1 MSITY
6 GTITYISNGQAIN
19 ADNLNAPSVDLE
31 ARTDEV
37 KRDSDQLRFEHLH
50 TGDVQA
56 VLASSNPDIAS
67 VTLKT
72 ELREDGKTN
81 SSLVKYYRVEL
92 NNCSFSV
99 YAKSVPGGRYI
110 IPGSALGDLFSD
122 GVTADQRV
130 LSTNLTV
137 PGDGIYAKIPL
148 RHTGSAESL
157 SNYPDLILPKST
169 AESLGNEY
177 LDNFGAGLVP
187 ELVKLPMY
195 TDIELF
201 NQADTSVDS
210 FLTLLGSEFEGTVI
224 SISSEGSLAIQDDEG
239 TPLTLKLSGTPQGAE
254 CIVSHILPG
263 SVAQSIVLRVTAATS
278 PIYPELI
285 NKVPTSSLVLA
296 LYKDQ
301 TLAATSTTLQS
312 SLVYPGYLVKPRLLD
327 PAFSYVPLVR
337 LHENSI
343 SVADRNYS
351 LVPSYLDNGTQI
363 NKYGAPVDGV
373 LPTFTNEDTDEIEV
387 FLFRKDLRRTLD
399 YTGKHTLSFPLR
411 TVTDNYANGEIRAKS
426 SDFSDYLE
434 EVLNAAGGDYTMH
447 LLEVR
452 FKLVDQFDTDG
463 TNFEFSTVYMLNAQ
477 DTTFTKSITLSRN
490 SIEDGSVVEINGGGT
505 ARQAINESTSVP
517 RSIDV
522 LVTSDANITSGAF
535 IAEVD
540 IFIE

>member
-50 TGDVQA
+50 TGDAQA
-56 VLASSNPDIAS
+56 VLASSDPDIAS

-72 ELREDGKTN
+72 ELREDGTV
-81 SSLVKYYRVEL
+81 SPSLVKYYRVEL
-92 NNCSFSV
+92 NSCSISI

-148 RHTGSAESL
+148 RHTGSPESL
-157 SNYPDLILPKST
+157 SNYPDLILPSNS
-169 AESLGNEY
+169 AQSLNSEY
-177 LDNFGAGLVP
+177 LDNFTEGLVP
-187 ELVKLPMY
+187 DIVKLPMY

-201 NQADTSVDS
+201 NQAETSVDS
-210 FLTLLGSEFEGTVI
+210 FLSLLGSEFEGTVI
-224 SISSEGSLAIQDDEG
+224 TISSEGALAIEDSEG
-239 TPLTLKLSGTPQGAE
+239 ASLTLKLSGTSQGAE

-263 SVAQSIVLRVTAATS
+263 SVSQSIVLRVTAATS

-301 TLAATSTTLQS
+301 NLAATSTTLQS
-312 SLVYPGYLVKPRLLD
+312 SLVYAGYLVKPRLLD

-363 NKYGAPVDGV
+363 NKYGAPVEGV
-373 LPTFTNEDTDEIEV
+373 PPAFTEEAIDELEV
-387 FLFRKDLRRTLD
+387 FLFRKDLKRTLD
-399 YTGKHTLSFPLR
+399 YTGKHTLRFPLR
-411 TVTDNYANGEIRAKS
+411 TVTDNYSNDEIRAKS

-434 EVLNAAGGDYTMH
+434 RVLNATGGSYTMH

-452 FKLVDQFDTDG
+452 FKLVDEFVTAG
-463 TNFEFSTVYMLNAQ
+463 TNFEFSTVYVLNSVA
-477 DTTFTKSITLSRN
+477 TPFTKSITLSRS

-505 ARQAINESTSVP
+505 ARQALNENTSVP

-522 LVTSDANITSGAF
+522 LVTSDGTITSGAF